1 MDVISEK
8 SSNDRAGELSS
19 IPTALPKR
27 LVR

>member
-8 SSNDRAGELSS
+8 ISYDRAGELGS